1 MESGMLFKIKLIE
14 LRVITNFKAIELAI
28 ECLETITSII
38 LTRISP
44 SKAVYRKEDT
54 GYRSLNDF

>member
-1 MESGMLFKIKLIE
+1 MMFKIKLTE

-38 LTRISP
+38 LTRISA
-44 SKAVYRKEDT
+44 SKAVYKKEDT